1 MLPIIHGNII
11 AQMTE
16 CGSRI
21 YEASNTLKWILF
33 FIFAVNI
40 TYQKS
45 KVICSLKKKKHL
57 LEHFGNFKKHN
68 ITGQCTGLYRKRII
82 KCFI

>member
-1 MLPIIHGNII
+1 MDIIFYFCREHNISKIEGNM
-11 AQMTE
+11 QP
-16 CGSRI
+16 
-21 YEASNTLKWILF
+21 
-33 FIFAVNI
+33 
-40 TYQKS
+40 Q
-45 KVICSLKKKKHL
+45 KKKHL

>member
-45 KVICSLKKKKHL
+45 KVICSLKKKKTS
-57 LEHFGNFKKHN
+57 FGAFW
-68 ITGQCTGLYRKRII
+68 Q
-82 KCFI
+82 F